1 MGGGHPDI
9 KMRISFKDFEKIYED
24 KIIIGDITYDN
35 WHGYLNNNHI
45 SWQHLYYYVYY
56 FF

>member
-35 WHGYLNNNHI
+35 WHGY
-45 SWQHLYYYVYY
+45 
-56 FF
+56 